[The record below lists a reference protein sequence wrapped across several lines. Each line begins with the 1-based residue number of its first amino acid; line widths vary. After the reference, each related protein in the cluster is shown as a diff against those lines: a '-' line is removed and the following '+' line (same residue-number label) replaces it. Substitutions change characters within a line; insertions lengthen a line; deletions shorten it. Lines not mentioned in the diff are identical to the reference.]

1 MGRLITVLLAACLSL
16 SAVAA
21 DAIKGERKEV
31 FGDITVHYNTFN
43 STFLTP
49 DIAKA
54 AELIR
59 SKNQGV
65 INVSVIKDGKPLIA
79 NVTGTVKDLTS
90 QSVPLNFRQVTERGR
105 STTSRSTRWSSRKP
119 APLKSRCRT
128 ATRSTPS
135 TSTKNSFP
143 ANDEPHATRTGQ
155 P

>member
-1 MGRLITVLLAACLSL
+1 MGRLITALLAACLSL

-31 FGDITVHYNTFN
+31 FGDVTVHYNTFN

-79 NVTGTVKDLTS
+79 QVTGTVKDLTS
-90 QSVPLNFRQVTERGR
+90 QSVPLTFRQITEQGAIYYIAQY
-105 STTSRSTRWSSRKP
+105 P
-119 APLKSRCRT
+119 V
-128 ATRSTPS
+128 
-135 TSTKNSFP
+135 
-143 ANDEPHATRTGQ
+143 EQQETRTFEIKVQTGDRINTLNFNQELFPGQ
-155 P
+155 

>member
-31 FGDITVHYNTFN
+31 FGDVTVHYNTFN

-90 QSVPLNFRQVTERGR
+90 QSVPLNFRQVTEQGAIYYIAQY
-105 STTSRSTRWSSRKP
+105 P
-119 APLKSRCRT
+119 V
-128 ATRSTPS
+128 
-135 TSTKNSFP
+135 
-143 ANDEPHATRTGQ
+143 EQQETRTFEIKVQTGDKINTINFNQELFPGQ
-155 P
+155 

>member
-31 FGDITVHYNTFN
+31 FGDVTVHYNTFN

-49 DIAKA
+49 EIAKA

-90 QSVPLNFRQVTERGR
+90 QSVPLNFRQVTEQGAIYYIAQY
-105 STTSRSTRWSSRKP
+105 P
-119 APLKSRCRT
+119 V
-128 ATRSTPS
+128 
-135 TSTKNSFP
+135 
-143 ANDEPHATRTGQ
+143 EQQETRTFEIKVQNGDKINTINFNQ
-155 P
+155 EIFPGE

>member
-1 MGRLITVLLAACLSL
+1 MNRLALFLITACLSVG
-16 SAVAA
+16 AMAA

-65 INVSVIKDGKPLIA
+65 INVSVIKSGKPLIA
-79 NVTGTVKDLTS
+79 DVSGTVKDLTS
-90 QSVPLNFRQVTERGR
+90 KTVPLSFRQITERGAIYYIAQY
-105 STTSRSTRWSSRKP
+105 P
-119 APLKSRCRT
+119 V
-128 ATRSTPS
+128 
-135 TSTKNSFP
+135 
-143 ANDEPHATRTGQ
+143 DQQETRTFEIKVKTGDKINTINFNQELFPGQ
-155 P
+155 

>member
-1 MGRLITVLLAACLSL
+1 MGRLITALLAACLSL

-31 FGDITVHYNTFN
+31 FGDVTVHYNTFN

-79 NVTGTVKDLTS
+79 QVTGTVKDLTS
-90 QSVPLNFRQVTERGR
+90 QNVPLTFRQITEQGAIYYIAQY
-105 STTSRSTRWSSRKP
+105 P
-119 APLKSRCRT
+119 V
-128 ATRSTPS
+128 
-135 TSTKNSFP
+135 
-143 ANDEPHATRTGQ
+143 EQQETRTFEIKVQTGDKINTINFNQELFPGQ
-155 P
+155 